1 MAEKKEMISVENFA
15 RRVGISRSLAYQL
28 VNKGLSEGG
37 IHSYRFGEKR
47 AIRVPA
53 TEVQRFTESRVLV
66 EA

>member
-28 VNKGLSEGG
+28 VNKGPSEGG
-37 IHSYRFGEKR
+37 VEAYRFGQKR
-47 AIRVPA
+47 VIRVPA
-53 TEVQRFTESRVLV
+53 AEVQRFTASRVLV